1 MIRKYCPVCDEYSYS
16 SSPYGEWLC
25 PTCGKDLTDE
35 AFEGELLVEA
45 RRSFSAAWHLVRS
58 GESCD

>member
-25 PTCGKDLTDE
+25 PTCGEDLTDVPAE
-35 AFEGELLVEA
+35 PATG
-45 RRSFSAAWHLVRS
+45 
-58 GESCD
+58 